1 MSYLL
6 EDIRVIDAAS
16 YLAGPGAATVLADY
30 GADVIKIEPP
40 QGDGYRN
47 LVGNYPVGYHW
58 LLTSRNKRS
67 LGLDLS
73 VKEGRDVLHELIKGA
88 DVVLTNFV
96 GAQLDRY
103 ALGYETLKALNQRLI
118 YAHLTGY
125 GTEGP
130 DKSRRAFDVT
140 AWWARSGMMEFVR
153 DPGQMPLSAAPGMGD
168 HATATAL
175 FAAIMSGLYRRERTG
190 EGSYVATSLI
200 ANGAWANGMALQGIY
215 AGADLGTHR
224 QEKGWFSPFTSIYQ
238 TRDGEYLV
246 FAIINPGREWAPL
259 CKALD
264 RLEWLDDPRFE
275 LSVIMKHRRELR
287 DLIAERVAELDRA
300 EMVELLDSHDITY
313 SRVMPM
319 AEVAHDEHLIANGI
333 VVPTDDP
340 GEDYQWTIASPIT
353 IAEEPKKPPQRA
365 PEIGAHSVEVLREC
379 GFEQTAID
387 ALIADGVVIAAA
399 D

>member
-40 QGDGYRN
+40 QGDGYRT

-67 LGLDLS
+67 LALDLS
-73 VKEGRDVLHELIKGA
+73 REEGRAVLHQLIEAA
-88 DVVLTNFV
+88 DVFLTNFV
-96 GAQLDRY
+96 GPQLDRY
-103 ALGYETLKALNQRLI
+103 ALGYETLKALNPRLI

-130 DKSRRAFDVT
+130 DKARRAFDVT
-140 AWWARSGMMEFVR
+140 AWWARSGMMEFIR
-153 DPGQMPLSAAPGMGD
+153 DPGQTPLSAAPGMGD

-175 FAAIMSGLYRRERTG
+175 FGAIMAGLYRRERNG

-224 QEKGWFSPFTSIYQ
+224 QEKGWVSPFTSIYQ

-246 FAIINPGREWAPL
+246 FAIINPAREWEPL
-259 CKALD
+259 CRALD
-264 RLEWLDDPRFE
+264 RLEWLDDPRFD
-275 LSVIMKHRRELR
+275 LAVVMKHRLELR
-287 DLIAERVAELDRA
+287 DLIAARVAELDRTA
-300 EMVELLDSHDITY
+300 IVELLDRHDITY

-333 VVPTDDP
+333 VVPTHDP

-353 IAEEPKKPPQRA
+353 IAEEPKKPPRRA
-365 PEIGAHSVEVLREC
+365 PDVGAHSIEVLRES
-379 GFEQTAID
+379 GFEQAQID
-387 ALIADGVVIAAA
+387 ALIANGTVIAAA

>member
-1 MSYLL
+1 
-6 EDIRVIDAAS
+6 
-16 YLAGPGAATVLADY
+16 
-30 GADVIKIEPP
+30 
-40 QGDGYRN
+40 
-47 LVGNYPVGYHW
+47 
-58 LLTSRNKRS
+58 
-67 LGLDLS
+67 
-73 VKEGRDVLHELIKGA
+73 
-88 DVVLTNFV
+88 
-96 GAQLDRY
+96 
-103 ALGYETLKALNQRLI
+103 
-118 YAHLTGY
+118 
-125 GTEGP
+125 
-130 DKSRRAFDVT
+130 
-140 AWWARSGMMEFVR
+140 
-153 DPGQMPLSAAPGMGD
+153 
-168 HATATAL
+168 L

-238 TRDGEYLV
+238 TRDDEYLV
-246 FAIINPGREWAPL
+246 FAIINPAREWEPL

-275 LSVIMKHRRELR
+275 LAVIMKHRLELR
-287 DLIAERVAELDRA
+287 DLIAARVAELDRT
-300 EMVELLDSHDITY
+300 ELVELLDLHDITY

-353 IAEEPKKPPQRA
+353 IAEEPKKPPKRA
-365 PEIGAHSVEVLREC
+365 PDVGAHSVEVLRES
-379 GFEQTAID
+379 GFGQAQID
-387 ALIADGVVIAAA
+387 ALIANGVVVVAT

>member
-40 QGDGYRN
+40 QGDGYRT

-73 VKEGRDVLHELIKGA
+73 HEEGRAVLHQLVKGA
-88 DVVLTNFV
+88 DVILTNFV

-103 ALGYETLKALNQRLI
+103 ALGYETLKALNPRLI

-130 DKSRRAFDVT
+130 DKARRAFDVT
-140 AWWARSGMMEFVR
+140 AWWARSGMMEFIR
-153 DPGQMPLSAAPGMGD
+153 DPGQTPLSAAPGMGD

-175 FAAIMSGLYRRERTG
+175 FGAIMTGLYRRERTG

-224 QEKGWFSPFTSIYQ
+224 QEKGWVSPFTSIYR

-246 FAIINPGREWAPL
+246 LAIINPAREWKSL
-259 CKALD
+259 CEALD
-264 RLEWLDDPRFE
+264 RMEWVEDPRFE
-275 LSVIMKHRRELR
+275 LTVIMKHRVELR
-287 DLIAERVAELDRA
+287 DLIAARVAELDRTT
-300 EMVELLDSHDITY
+300 MVELLDRHDITY

-340 GEDYQWTIASPIT
+340 EEDYQWTIASPIT
-353 IAEEPKKPPQRA
+353 IAEEPKKPPRRA
-365 PEIGAHSVEVLREC
+365 PDVGAHSVEVLRES
-379 GFEQTAID
+379 GFEQAQID
-387 ALIADGVVIAAA
+387 ALIASGTVVVAAN
-399 D
+399 